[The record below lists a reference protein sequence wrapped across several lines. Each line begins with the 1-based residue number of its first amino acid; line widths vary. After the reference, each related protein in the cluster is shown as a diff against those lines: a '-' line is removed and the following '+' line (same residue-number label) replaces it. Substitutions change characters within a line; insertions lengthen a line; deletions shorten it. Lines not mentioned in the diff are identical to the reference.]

1 MFGNKLITR
10 DGSPIVRSD
19 ILPSGYNSAAI
30 GGQPKWNGGYNFTSV
45 GTNGISSAYG
55 TFDQTGN
62 GFEWID
68 GSGSK
73 VIRGGDIYGLGTAA
87 GGYECS
93 KLTRYTKTV
102 IGSSANP
109 SLFTRIANYLPGRP
123 QNKDFG
129 GRLAS
134 SGNPL
139 GLPGYVTVGNTGNA
153 ADTTGYGRVDYGYQI
168 NKYKL
173 TNDEYCNFL
182 NAVATTPTS
191 ASTKDVCYGI
201 TNQNVIYEIN
211 LTDKTSQPV
220 FDTKLVGVIT
230 NSMAFD
236 TVNKVVYFFDNN
248 NNMYSWDLGS
258 TLTLLGNINTIASLG
273 ANSYFGEGVAGA
285 AYYDAAIWIFNP
297 AGNNK
302 TQLVKIALNY
312 SSSNVPSVGTITKY
326 STNIS
331 GINNLFGDF
340 SINSSGILYGNT
352 TYGEFYS
359 LNVNSPSNSFSLKRT
374 GLVSLQNVFNR
385 DYTVLYTHN
394 YMDGVWSTI
403 NLTNGNLTSASYTAA
418 NSTPTADQPGY
429 GFRDLCGPNSIVV
442 YSNVYSYQMNS
453 ERAGGINRSYN
464 PNTNTFSYSVK
475 TNYGN
480 KPAYFLSWFDMAR
493 YSNWLHNNYGSLETG
508 AYTLSGTMIGIIEKN
523 PGATY
528 WVPSE
533 NEWYKAAYYK
543 GSGTNAGYWKFATR
557 SDSTPIEVDASNI
570 GDGTVK
576 KIVRYLTLPT
586 GINVSTSSVT
596 DPVNNNTV
604 SFIFDRVLTTGTTT
618 VTAQPRYAK
627 PGLPAN
633 FYLSNTLSSYVIN
646 TTASYSGN
654 ITVRYTLPSTISSGN
669 FSNIKIFHKNSSNG
683 KFEDATIATGIYAKN
698 FATKTIAAIVSN
710 FSPFEVVP
718 EETPSATGLVLDTD
732 IESSTYNTYI
742 NLSSLNSPTGVPS
755 GSAGDSSISGLSLP
769 PVTNSSAWGRRIL
782 VPDPDNSGTFIES
795 IFNVDASN
803 DTVIM
808 PVNTGNVTF
817 QYAELTPGVPGQ
829 VGIAISTVSSPS
841 SNIIVVTDSPYSD
854 PSSGGGGGTTP
865 SVSPVAYYAFENNA
879 NDSVGSNHGTSY
891 NTPQYTTGRIGNCVN
906 FTGGSSY
913 ITIPAVVSTDFT
925 VSFFVKTTQNYTTD
939 GDFFMGCSLLNGE
952 ESGMDF
958 TDWGITYLANKIAFG
973 AGYTGGTSTFK
984 STSTVNNGQWRH
996 VCCTRNSSTGAISIY
1011 IDGVLETTGSGPTG
1025 ARTAPSV
1032 LHIGNNK
1039 SLGETFSGQIDNM
1052 KIYNQVLSSSE
1063 ITWLAN
1069 ETTFSTSS
1077 TGQATVISWE

>member
-1 MFGNKLITR
+1 MFGNKFITR
-10 DGSPIVRSD
+10 DGTPIVRSD

-45 GTNGISSAYG
+45 GTNGTSSAYG

-93 KLTRYTKTV
+93 KLTRYTKTA

-109 SLFTRIANYLPGRP
+109 SLFTRIANYLPGKP
-123 QNKDFG
+123 QDKNFG

-139 GLPGYVTVGNTGNA
+139 GLSGYVTVGNTGNA
-153 ADTTGYGRVDYGYQI
+153 ADTTGYGRVDYSYQI

-191 ASTKDVCYGI
+191 ASTKDVVYGI

-230 NSMAFD
+230 NGMAFD
-236 TVNKVVYFFDNN
+236 TVKKVVYFFGNN
-248 NNMYSWDLGS
+248 HNMYSWDSGS

-273 ANSYFGEGVAGA
+273 ITQSYDGVACA
-285 AYYDAAIWIFNP
+285 AYYDGAIWIFNP
-297 AGNNK
+297 ATNNR
-302 TQLVKIALNY
+302 TQLVKIAINY

-331 GINNLFGDF
+331 LANNNFFGDVSINN
-340 SINSSGILYGNT
+340 SGILYGNT

-359 LNVNSPSNSFSLKRT
+359 LNVNSPSDSFSLKKT
-374 GLVSLQNVFNR
+374 GLASLQNVFNK

-403 NLTNGNLTSASYTAA
+403 NLTNGDLTSANYTTS

-429 GFRDLCGPNSIVV
+429 GFRDLCGPNTIMA

-453 ERAGGINRSYN
+453 ERVGGINRAYN
-464 PNTNTFSYSVK
+464 SNTNAFSHSVK

-480 KPAYFLSWFDMAR
+480 KPVYFLSWFDMAR

-508 AYTLSGTMIGIIEKN
+508 VYTLNGATTGIISKN

-543 GSGTNAGYWKFATR
+543 GSGINSGYWKFATR

-618 VTAQPRYAK
+618 VIPQPRYAR
-627 PGLPAN
+627 PGLPSN
-633 FYLSNTLSSYVIN
+633 FYLSNTLSSYIIN

-654 ITVRYTLPSTISSGN
+654 ITVRYTLPSTISSGD

-683 KFEDATIATGIYAKN
+683 RFEDATITTGVYAKN
-698 FATKTIAAIVSN
+698 FSTKIISAIVSN
-710 FSPFEVVP
+710 FSPFEVIP
-718 EETPSATGLVLDTD
+718 EEAPSATGLVLDTD
-732 IESSTYNTYI
+732 TESSTYNTYI
-742 NLSSLNSPTGVPS
+742 SLSSLNSPTGVPS
-755 GSAGDSSISGLSLP
+755 GSAGVSSINSLSFP
-769 PVTNSSAWGRRIL
+769 PVVNSSAWGRRIL
-782 VPDPDNSGTFIES
+782 VPDPNNSGTFIES
-795 IFNVDASN
+795 VFNTDASN
-803 DTVIM
+803 DTVVM

-817 QYAELTPGVPGQ
+817 QYAELTPGVAGQ
-829 VGIAISTVSSPS
+829 VGIATSTVSSPQS
-841 SNIIVVTDSPYSD
+841 SIIVVTDSPYSD
-854 PSSGGGGGTTP
+854 GGGGGTTP

-913 ITIPAVVSTDFT
+913 ITVPAVVTTDFT

-939 GDFFMGCSLLNGE
+939 GDFYMGCSLLNGE
-952 ESGMDF
+952 ESGMDPN
-958 TDWGITYLANKIAFG
+958 DWGITYLANKIAFG

-984 STSTVNNGQWRH
+984 SISTVNDGQWRH
-996 VCCTRNSSTGAISIY
+996 VCCTRNSSTGTMNIY

-1025 ARTAPSV
+1025 SRTAPSV
-1032 LHIGNNK
+1032 LHIGDTK
-1039 SLGETFSGQIDNM
+1039 WSGATFNGQIDNM

-1077 TGQATVISWE
+1077 IGQATVISWE